1 MISGLCLVADKLCA
15 QIKDAELNKKLNI
28 LVLGTGVGV
37 LPMFFK
43 QHFAKYLGKVTT
55 VEIDAGVLLAARE
68 HFGFSVENEPQIE
81 SVCADAY
88 EWVLSADP
96 ASHQY
101 DFVCID
107 IN

>member
-1 MISGLCLVADKLCA
+1 M
-15 QIKDAELNKKLNI
+15 
-28 LVLGTGVGV
+28 VLGTGVGV